1 MTAEEDY
8 QNQPDWD
15 TKVEYRLDALEEENR
30 LLKLRLRAVEELLI
44 ERKHSLGPKGY
55 SFDVYRAAPNAPKD
69 SWGSPE
75 LSSMES
81 DDPLVWTQYP
91 TYDDD

>member
-1 MTAEEDY
+1 MGTSDY
-8 QNQPDWD
+8 RPSSSDDAWD
-15 TKVEYRLDALEEENR
+15 
-30 LLKLRLRAVEELLI
+30 
-44 ERKHSLGPKGY
+44 
-55 SFDVYRAAPNAPKD
+55 APKD